1 MDSELF
7 TLQKWKE
14 LEEEGRRLEI
24 IFSSARFQ
32 SLTESMKRKLWA
44 MKLDSKSLESR
55 LQDSKFLESLGLVG

>member
-55 LQDSKFLESLGLVG
+55 LQDSKFLESLWLVG